1 MSFFSSDRAV
11 KYGWGVPRLA
21 LLTLA
26 AFQLAPSLSAHASH
40 AAPSLGLAPY
50 LASRR
55 WLTHAY
61 LGSIGAAVNVK
72 VHSFAVNLTLLL
84 VAAAACIADARHDYA
99 ILVYLA
105 KTFAGD
111 FLAGKLDTREWRLV
125 LLFVFGLFGPAL
137 WLLERDASSAY
148 APYSRVLPALFLIQA
163 VCELGDNYLERFVFF
178 RHRYAFEA
186 ASAALLL
193 LTSPRPAEI
202 AVIQHDL
209 VVCLF
214 YRISNFVIILERSGV
229 IWVALRK
236 ACFWLFGALHGTPLV
251 NVADVDTAMAVLRAS
266 DVKGAALE
274 RYVAS
279 PAWLPLLS
287 LESVDGPLYRAMLA
301 DLHVVVAALPPPAAL
316 QPISARLCD
325 ALVAG
330 GGVIDAEAIAQL
342 SVQAVVEYLFDAP
355 WHEDMRVIVD
365 ASWEWRKEIA
375 VRGKADAAVKAAA
388 IARVIALLRATP
400 KLWALFGEKWT
411 TPRYYSLILQPFL
424 ISPCINAGDIAVTL
438 ASQPTLS
445 LEDAIRAAHPF
456 PIFERFV
463 RSDIKAPD
471 GSGRVAVKGGT
482 QVIIFTSDLRGA
494 GAWPAFGAGPRAC
507 AGTNLALALLRPVHA
522 TLRPAATFAPARN
535 HRFSGRNND
544 GNVSLSEMWYFLK
557 VVAPVVLFARDSGD
571 PEGGDMAPAKQ
582 D

>member
-26 AFQLAPSLSAHASH
+26 AFQLAPRLSASAASS
-40 AAPSLGLAPY
+40 APSLSLAPY

-61 LGSIGAAVNVK
+61 LGSIGAAVNVR
-72 VHSFAVNLTLLL
+72 VHSFAVNLALLL
-84 VAAAACIADARHDYA
+84 LAGAACVYDVRYDYS

-105 KTFAGD
+105 KTFSGD
-111 FLAGKLDTREWRLV
+111 FVAGKLDTSEWRLV
-125 LLFVFGLFGPAL
+125 LLFVFGLFAPAL
-137 WLLERDASSAY
+137 WLLERDARGAY
-148 APYSRVLPALFLIQA
+148 APYARVFPALALVQA

-193 LTSPRPAEI
+193 LTSRPAEI
-202 AVIQHDL
+202 TVIQHDL

-229 IWVALRK
+229 LWVLLRK
-236 ACFWLFGALHGTPLV
+236 ACFRIFGALRGTPLV
-251 NVADVDTAMAVLRAS
+251 NVSDANVAMAVLRAS

-279 PAWLPLLS
+279 PAWRPLLS
-287 LESVDGPLYRAMLA
+287 LESVDGPLYKAMLA
-301 DLHVVVAALPPPAAL
+301 DLHVLVAALPPPAAL

-325 ALVAG
+325 ELLAANVP
-330 GGVIDAEAIAQL
+330 IDAEAVAQL
-342 SVQAVVEYLFDAP
+342 SVRAMIEYLFDVP
-355 WHEDMRVIVD
+355 WREDMQVIVD

-388 IARVIALLRATP
+388 IQRVVALLRAAP
-400 KLWALFGEKWT
+400 RLWALFGERWA

-424 ISPCINAGDIAVTL
+424 ISPCINVGDIAVTL
-438 ASQPTLS
+438 AAQPALG

-463 RSDIKAPD
+463 KSDVKASD
-471 GSGRVAVKGGT
+471 GRVAVKGGT
-482 QVIIFTSDLRGA
+482 QVIIFTSDLRAA

-522 TLRPAATFAPARN
+522 QLRAAPAFAPARN
-535 HRFSGRNND
+535 HRYSGRNND
-544 GNVSLSEMWYFLK
+544 GNVSLKEMCYFLK
-557 VVAPVVLFARDSGD
+557 VIAPVVLFARDTGD
-571 PEGGDMAPAKQ
+571 VDGGEVEAAAAKA